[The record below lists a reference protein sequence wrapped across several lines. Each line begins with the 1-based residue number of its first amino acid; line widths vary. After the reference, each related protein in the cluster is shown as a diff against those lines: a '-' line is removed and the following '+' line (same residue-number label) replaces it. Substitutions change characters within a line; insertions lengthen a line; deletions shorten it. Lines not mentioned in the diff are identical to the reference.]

1 MKTQVLFI
9 LGPTAVGKT
18 AVSVEIAKLFDGE
31 IISCDSVQIFRGL
44 DIGSAKVMEEEKQG
58 IPHHLIDIKEP
69 TETFT
74 SFQFVEEMKKKITEI
89 TSRGKLPIVVGG
101 TSLYVKSL
109 ILNYNF
115 GGVGVDEE
123 FRDKLNKLLE
133 EKGLESLYERLSS
146 EDKTLAENIDRHNP
160 QRVIRALE
168 ISHFKGEKK
177 TSESEIDALV
187 FALTLDRKTLYER
200 INKRVDIML
209 KNGLIE
215 EVKSL
220 KDAGVTRECQSM
232 KAIGY
237 KEVYA
242 YLDGEI
248 SYDEMAELIKKH
260 SRNYAKRQLTF
271 LRGMDNVNYIDV
283 ENLNDAIKE
292 ISKKVKTW
300 KNRR

>member
-44 DIGSAKVMEEEKQG
+44 DVGSAKVTEEEKQR

-220 KDAGVTRECQSM
+220 KDAGVTRDCQSM

-248 SYDEMAELIKKH
+248 SYDEMVELIKKH

-300 KNRR
+300 KK

>member
-133 EKGLESLYERLSS
+133 EIGLESLYERLSS

-220 KDAGVTRECQSM
+220 KDAGVTRDCQSM

-300 KNRR
+300 KK

>member
-89 TSRGKLPIVVGG
+89 TSRGILPIVVGG

-220 KDAGVTRECQSM
+220 KDAGVTRDCQSM

-300 KNRR
+300 KK

>member
-44 DIGSAKVMEEEKQG
+44 DVGSAKVTEEEKQG
-58 IPHHLIDIKEP
+58 LPHHLIDIKEP

-220 KDAGVTRECQSM
+220 KDAGVTRDCQSM

>member
-1 MKTQVLFI
+1 MKTKVLFI

-18 AVSVEIAKLFDGE
+18 AVSVEIAKLFNGE
-31 IISCDSVQIFRGL
+31 IISCDSVQIFKGL
-44 DIGSAKVMEEEKQG
+44 DIGSAKVTEEEKQN

-74 SFQFVEEMKKKITEI
+74 SFQFVEEMKKKIKEI
-89 TSRGKLPIVVGG
+89 TERGKLPIVVGG

-123 FRDKLNKLLE
+123 FRAKLNRLLE
-133 EKGLESLYERLSS
+133 EKGLESLYSKLSY
-146 EDKTLAENIDRHNP
+146 ENKELAEKIDRFNP

-168 ISHFKGEKK
+168 ISHFQGEKK
-177 TSESEIDALV
+177 SAESEIDSLI
-187 FALTLDRKTLYER
+187 FALTDDRKNLYER
-200 INKRVDIML
+200 INRRVDIML
-209 KNGLIE
+209 KNGLVE
-215 EVKSL
+215 EVQDL
-220 KDAGVTRECQSM
+220 KNAGVSRECQSM

-248 SYDEMAELIKKH
+248 TYEKMVEEIKQH
-260 SRNYAKRQLTF
+260 SRNYAKRQFTF
-271 LRGMDNVNYIDV
+271 LRGMENINYIQV
-283 ENLNDAIKE
+283 ENFNDTIKE
-292 ISKKVKTW
+292 ISEKVKKW
-300 KNRR
+300 LK

>member
-220 KDAGVTRECQSM
+220 KDAGVTRDCQSM

-242 YLDGEI
+242 YLDSEI

-300 KNRR
+300 KK

>member
-200 INKRVDIML
+200 INKRVEIML

-220 KDAGVTRECQSM
+220 KDAGVTRDCQSM

-248 SYDEMAELIKKH
+248 SYDEMVELIKKH

-300 KNRR
+300 KK

>member
-220 KDAGVTRECQSM
+220 KDAGVTRDCQSM

-271 LRGMDNVNYIDV
+271 LRGMDNINYIDV

-300 KNRR
+300 KK

>member
-146 EDKTLAENIDRHNP
+146 EDKTLAENVDRHNP

-220 KDAGVTRECQSM
+220 KDAGVTRDCQSM

-248 SYDEMAELIKKH
+248 SYDEVAELIKKH

-271 LRGMDNVNYIDV
+271 LRGMDNINYI
-283 ENLNDAIKE
+283 EYKNLNEEIKE
-292 ISKKVKTW
+292 KKKKVKTW
-300 KNRR
+300 KK

>member
-74 SFQFVEEMKKKITEI
+74 SFQFVEEMKKKITEK

-220 KDAGVTRECQSM
+220 KDAGVTRDCQSM

-300 KNRR
+300 KK

>member
-115 GGVGVDEE
+115 GEIG
-123 FRDKLNKLLE
+123 
-133 EKGLESLYERLSS
+133 
-146 EDKTLAENIDRHNP
+146 
-160 QRVIRALE
+160 RA
-168 ISHFKGEKK
+168 H
-177 TSESEIDALV
+177 V
-187 FALTLDRKTLYER
+187 
-200 INKRVDIML
+200 
-209 KNGLIE
+209 
-215 EVKSL
+215 
-220 KDAGVTRECQSM
+220 
-232 KAIGY
+232 
-237 KEVYA
+237 
-242 YLDGEI
+242 
-248 SYDEMAELIKKH
+248 
-260 SRNYAKRQLTF
+260 
-271 LRGMDNVNYIDV
+271 
-283 ENLNDAIKE
+283 
-292 ISKKVKTW
+292 
-300 KNRR
+300 

>member
-177 TSESEIDALV
+177 TSESEIDSLV

-220 KDAGVTRECQSM
+220 KDAGVTRDCQSM

-300 KNRR
+300 KK

>member
-44 DIGSAKVMEEEKQG
+44 DVGSAKVTEEEKQG
-58 IPHHLIDIKEP
+58 LPHHLIDIKEP

-220 KDAGVTRECQSM
+220 KDAGVTRDCQSM

-300 KNRR
+300 KK

>member
-220 KDAGVTRECQSM
+220 KDAGVTRDCQSM

-248 SYDEMAELIKKH
+248 SYDEMVELIKKH

-271 LRGMDNVNYIDV
+271 LRGMDNINYIDV

-300 KNRR
+300 KK

>member
-220 KDAGVTRECQSM
+220 KDAGVTRDCQSM

-242 YLDGEI
+242 YLDSEI

-271 LRGMDNVNYIDV
+271 LRGMDNINYIDV

-300 KNRR
+300 KK

>member
-220 KDAGVTRECQSM
+220 KDAGVTRDCQSM

-300 KNRR
+300 KK

>member
-1 MKTQVLFI
+1 MKTKVLFI

-18 AVSVEIAKLFDGE
+18 AVSVEIAKLFNGE
-31 IISCDSVQIFRGL
+31 IISCDSVQIFKGL
-44 DIGSAKVMEEEKQG
+44 DIGSAKVTEEEKQN

-74 SFQFVEEMKKKITEI
+74 SFQFVEEMKKKIKEI
-89 TSRGKLPIVVGG
+89 TERGKLPIVVGG

-123 FRDKLNKLLE
+123 FRAKLNRLLE
-133 EKGLESLYERLSS
+133 EKGLESLYSKLSY
-146 EDKTLAENIDRHNP
+146 ENKELAEKIDRFNP

-168 ISHFKGEKK
+168 ISHFQGEKK
-177 TSESEIDALV
+177 SAESEIDSLV
-187 FALTLDRKTLYER
+187 FALTDDRKNLYER
-200 INKRVDIML
+200 INRRVDIML
-209 KNGLIE
+209 KKGLVE
-215 EVKSL
+215 EVQDL
-220 KDAGVTRECQSM
+220 KNVGVSRECQSM

-248 SYDEMAELIKKH
+248 TYEKMVEEIKQH
-260 SRNYAKRQLTF
+260 SRNYAKRQFTF
-271 LRGMDNVNYIDV
+271 LRGMENINYIQV
-283 ENLNDAIKE
+283 ENFNDTIKE
-292 ISKKVKTW
+292 ISEKVKKW
-300 KNRR
+300 LK

>member
-220 KDAGVTRECQSM
+220 KDAGVTRDCQSM

-248 SYDEMAELIKKH
+248 SYDEMTELIKKH
-260 SRNYAKRQLTF
+260 CRNYAKRQLTF

-300 KNRR
+300 KK

>member
-177 TSESEIDALV
+177 TSESEIYALV

-300 KNRR
+300 KK

>member
-177 TSESEIDALV
+177 TSESEIYALV

-220 KDAGVTRECQSM
+220 KDAGVTRDCQSM

-300 KNRR
+300 KK

>member
-1 MKTQVLFI
+1 MKTKVLFI

-18 AVSVEIAKLFDGE
+18 AVSVEIAKLFNGE
-31 IISCDSVQIFRGL
+31 IISCDSVQIFKGL
-44 DIGSAKVMEEEKQG
+44 DIGSAKVTEEEKQN

-74 SFQFVEEMKKKITEI
+74 SFQFVEEMKKKIKEI
-89 TSRGKLPIVVGG
+89 TERGKLPIVVGG

-123 FRDKLNKLLE
+123 FRAKLNRLLE
-133 EKGLESLYERLSS
+133 EKGLESLYSKLSY
-146 EDKTLAENIDRHNP
+146 ENKELAEKIDRFNP

-168 ISHFKGEKK
+168 ISHFQGEKK
-177 TSESEIDALV
+177 SAESEIDSLV
-187 FALTLDRKTLYER
+187 FALTDDRKNLYER
-200 INKRVDIML
+200 INRRVDIML
-209 KNGLIE
+209 KNGLVE
-215 EVKSL
+215 EVQDL
-220 KDAGVTRECQSM
+220 KNAGVSRECQSM

-248 SYDEMAELIKKH
+248 TYEKMVEEIKQH
-260 SRNYAKRQLTF
+260 SRNYAKRQFTF
-271 LRGMDNVNYIDV
+271 LRGMENINYIQV
-283 ENLNDAIKE
+283 ENFNDTIKE
-292 ISKKVKTW
+292 ISEKVKKW
-300 KNRR
+300 LK

>member
-44 DIGSAKVMEEEKQG
+44 DVGSAKVTEEEKQR
-58 IPHHLIDIKEP
+58 ILHHLIDIKEP

-74 SFQFVEEMKKKITEI
+74 SFQCVEEMKKKITEI

-220 KDAGVTRECQSM
+220 NDAGVTRDCQSM

-300 KNRR
+300 KK

>member
-74 SFQFVEEMKKKITEI
+74 SFQFVEEMKKKNTEK

-220 KDAGVTRECQSM
+220 KDAGVTRDCQSM

-300 KNRR
+300 KK

>member
-44 DIGSAKVMEEEKQG
+44 DVGSAKVTEEEKQR
-58 IPHHLIDIKEP
+58 ILHHLIDIKEP

-220 KDAGVTRECQSM
+220 NDAGVTRDCQSM

-300 KNRR
+300 KK

>member
-1 MKTQVLFI
+1 MKTKVLFI

-18 AVSVEIAKLFDGE
+18 AVSVEIAKLFNGE
-31 IISCDSVQIFRGL
+31 IISCDSVQIFKGL
-44 DIGSAKVMEEEKQG
+44 DIGSAKVTEEEKQN

-74 SFQFVEEMKKKITEI
+74 SFQFVEEMKKKIKEI
-89 TSRGKLPIVVGG
+89 TKRGKLPIVVGG

-123 FRDKLNKLLE
+123 FRAKLNRLLE
-133 EKGLESLYERLSS
+133 EKGLESLYSKLSY
-146 EDKTLAENIDRHNP
+146 ENKELAEKIDRFNP

-168 ISHFKGEKK
+168 ISHFQGEKK
-177 TSESEIDALV
+177 SAESEIDSLV
-187 FALTLDRKTLYER
+187 FALTDDRKNLYER
-200 INKRVDIML
+200 INRRVDIML
-209 KNGLIE
+209 KNGLVE
-215 EVKSL
+215 EVQDL
-220 KDAGVTRECQSM
+220 KNAGVSRECQSM

-248 SYDEMAELIKKH
+248 TYEKMVEEIKQH
-260 SRNYAKRQLTF
+260 SRNYAKRQFTF
-271 LRGMDNVNYIDV
+271 LRGMENINYIQV
-283 ENLNDAIKE
+283 ENFNDTIKE
-292 ISKKVKTW
+292 ISEKVKKW
-300 KNRR
+300 LK

>member
-200 INKRVDIML
+200 INKRVEIML

-220 KDAGVTRECQSM
+220 KDAGVTRDCQSM

-300 KNRR
+300 KK

>member
-232 KAIGY
+232 KDFLLKTKHLLKTLIDTIH
-237 KEVYA
+237 KE
-242 YLDGEI
+242 LLGHLKF
-248 SYDEMAELIKKH
+248 LIL
-260 SRNYAKRQLTF
+260 RAKRKHLKARLMHLF
-271 LRGMDNVNYIDV
+271 L
-283 ENLNDAIKE
+283 LLH
-292 ISKKVKTW
+292 
-300 KNRR
+300 

>member
-1 MKTQVLFI
+1 MKTKVLFI

-18 AVSVEIAKLFDGE
+18 AVSVEIAKLFNGE
-31 IISCDSVQIFRGL
+31 IISCDSVQIFKGL
-44 DIGSAKVMEEEKQG
+44 DIGSAKVTEEEKQN

-74 SFQFVEEMKKKITEI
+74 SFQFVEEMKKKIKEI
-89 TSRGKLPIVVGG
+89 TERGKLPIVVGG

-123 FRDKLNKLLE
+123 FRAKLNRLLE
-133 EKGLESLYERLSS
+133 EKGLESLYSKLSY
-146 EDKTLAENIDRHNP
+146 ENKELAEKIDRFNP

-168 ISHFKGEKK
+168 ISHFQGEKK
-177 TSESEIDALV
+177 SAESEIDSLV
-187 FALTLDRKTLYER
+187 FALTDDRKNLYER
-200 INKRVDIML
+200 INRRVDIML
-209 KNGLIE
+209 KNGLVE
-215 EVKSL
+215 EVQDL
-220 KDAGVTRECQSM
+220 KNVGVSRDCQSM

-248 SYDEMAELIKKH
+248 TYEKMVEEIKQH
-260 SRNYAKRQLTF
+260 SRNYAKRQFTF
-271 LRGMDNVNYIDV
+271 LRGMENINYIQV
-283 ENLNDAIKE
+283 ENFNDTIKE
-292 ISKKVKTW
+292 ISEKVKKW
-300 KNRR
+300 LK

>member
-44 DIGSAKVMEEEKQG
+44 DVGSAKVMEEEKQG

-177 TSESEIDALV
+177 TSESEIDSLV

-220 KDAGVTRECQSM
+220 KDAGVTRDCQSM

-300 KNRR
+300 KK